1 MYICIY
7 VYMYS
12 VNENINVSI
21 NDYSFKYICV
31 VCYLKLHLYC
41 HTSSVMSNLDS
52 ADFTTPNNHQIF

>member
-1 MYICIY
+1 
-7 VYMYS
+7 MYS